1 MGFDLKLDKEEK
13 EQFEKVMAL
22 YPNHSYVVYQET
34 EEHFNIKILGVD
46 MEKDALLQEALME
59 HLESVDIEEIMEG

>member
-1 MGFDLKLDKEEK
+1 MGFDVKLNKEEQNK
-13 EQFEKVMAL
+13 FEKVMEL
-22 YPNHSYVVYQET
+22 YPKHGYVVYQET

-46 MEKDALLQEALME
+46 MEKDSLLQEALME